1 MTDFRKDLF
10 DEIKTK
16 RPNIT
21 DSSIKTYI
29 SCLSSL
35 SKKLN
40 EGKLDKTFFVHNKT
54 EILKYLEGVTNSQT
68 KKTILSALYILTGI
82 EDFKVLMLDE
92 CNKVNNQYKEQKLKP
107 DRENNRISFDEVK
120 DKVNELYNTLNKE
133 KSKENY
139 INYLLV
145 GLMSGI
151 FTPPRRSE
159 WAYVKIKDY
168 NTKEDNYYCKGK
180 FIFNKYKTFKK
191 YGQQILDAPKEL
203 KSVINKW
210 LKLNDS
216 EYFFYNVNTGKPFTN
231 SILCRRLYSIF
242 NKKISVDQLRSIFLS
257 DKYKDLPALKNMED
271 TATKMGNS
279 IETQFNNYIK
289 K

>member
-1 MTDFRKDLF
+1 MTELRKELF
-10 DEIKTK
+10 EELKKK

-40 EGKLDKTFFVHNKT
+40 EGKLDTSFFTQNKK
-54 EILKYLEGVTNSQT
+54 EILKYLETLTNSQT
-68 KKTILSALYILTGI
+68 KKTILSALYILTGLD
-82 EDFKVLMLDE
+82 EFKTLMIDE
-92 CNKVNNQYKEQKLKP
+92 CNKVNNQYKEQKMKP
-107 DRENNRISFDEVK
+107 EREENNISFDEVK
-120 DKVNELYNTLNKE
+120 DKVNELFDKLNKE

-145 GLMSGI
+145 ALMSGV
-151 FTPPRRSE
+151 FTPPRRAE

-168 NTKEDNYYCKGK
+168 NTKEDNYYSKGK
-180 FIFNKYKTFKK
+180 FIFNKFKTFKK
-191 YGQQILDAPKEL
+191 YGQQILDVPKEL
-203 KSVINKW
+203 KGVINKW
-210 LKLNDS
+210 LKLNDT

-231 SILCRRLYSIF
+231 SILCRRLYTIF
-242 NKKISVDQLRSIFLS
+242 NKKISIDMMRNIFLS
-257 DKYKDLPALKNMED
+257 NKYKDLPTIKNMED
-271 TATKMGNS
+271 TATEMGHDLKS
-279 IETQFNNYIK
+279 ALEFYVK